1 MRNWRVDGWTE
12 KDWGTITECA
22 ESLRAIAAELDNAV
36 GGGGGGFEPSEL
48 AELSKRAQAV
58 ADRAERISGGYLS

>member
-48 AELSKRAQAV
+48 AELSVRAQRCIAWMQHT
-58 ADRAERISGGYLS
+58 AEGYV